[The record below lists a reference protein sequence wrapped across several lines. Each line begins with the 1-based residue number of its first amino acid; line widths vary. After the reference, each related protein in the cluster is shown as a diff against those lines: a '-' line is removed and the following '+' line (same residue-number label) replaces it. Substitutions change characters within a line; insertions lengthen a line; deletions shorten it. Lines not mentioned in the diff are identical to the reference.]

1 MEVAPMARKKNSA
14 KATDRPPS
22 KDLVEGIRPSDRKVL
37 NAFLSEVETDLWGV
51 SAKDRKKALSDL
63 KEHVLDHYK
72 PHQADHA
79 MELALAS
86 VGNPEVL
93 AKGIRTLYGYSTGFK
108 GLLVGFA
115 FMIGLITVPLGNAWT
130 FLGPWPILGLLVT
143 FLFISTF
150 GTQTGYLWGGLIGL
164 SAALS
169 RVVILMALVWGIP
182 DEYTLGTTQS
192 MLDFALV
199 SVFLVLVG
207 LLAGHI
213 REASIKDYFQEEA
226 I

>member
-1 MEVAPMARKKNSA
+1 MAKKKNSP
-14 KATDRPPS
+14 KATERAPS

-37 NAFLSEVETDLWGV
+37 NAFLSDVETNLWGV
-51 SAKDRKKALSDL
+51 SAKDREKALSDL
-63 KEHVLDHYK
+63 KEHVLEHYK
-72 PHQADHA
+72 PHQVDHA

-86 VGNPEVL
+86 VGSPEVL

-108 GLLVGFA
+108 ALLVGLA
-115 FMIGLITVPLGNAWT
+115 FMLGMITVPLGDAWT

-143 FLFISTF
+143 FLYISTF
-150 GTQTGYLWGGLIGL
+150 GTQTGYLWGGLLGL

-169 RVVILMALVWGIP
+169 RTVVLMALVWGMP
-182 DEYTLGTTQS
+182 DQYTLGTSQS
-192 MLDFALV
+192 LIDFALV
-199 SVFLVLVG
+199 SIFLVLVG

-213 REASIKDYFQEEA
+213 REASIKDYFQEET